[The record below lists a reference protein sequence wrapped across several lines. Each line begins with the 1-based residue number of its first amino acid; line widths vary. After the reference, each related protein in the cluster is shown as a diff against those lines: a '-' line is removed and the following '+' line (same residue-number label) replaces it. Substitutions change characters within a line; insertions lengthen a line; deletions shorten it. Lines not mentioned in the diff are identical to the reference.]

1 MATKKTTD
9 ITKQGPQSYR
19 ELQQANADA
28 FTIASAQSPFVEL
41 KPQRGIV
48 SSKDFIYE
56 GEEMSPMQLTGR
68 GYWGNSMFD
77 EAQANEEDYQDN
89 LSNIRAQNQPWY
101 AQLGAGLGKGV
112 ALAATT
118 WLDGTVGLV
127 AGIAEMPKKGISALW
142 DNEVSNTLASA
153 NRQLEEWL
161 PNYMTEAEQE
171 NAWYENLGTMNFW
184 ANGVLKNLGFAV
196 GAFYSGATWTKALKA
211 VGLIKGAMGAKT
223 VGSVLSAL
231 NEGRIEANN
240 TVHDINQLYDQQI
253 NDARDRRRNEILS
266 SDLSDEDKMYAL
278 QELADN
284 TVKLREEAKDKADA
298 VGLTTFI
305 GNTVLLSL
313 DNFAEFGKLYARGFK
328 NARGL
333 ASNISKAAEEEAI
346 EQAGKNVLKQGNR
359 YAWRDISKKE
369 ALMKGLKNGLLEGNE
384 EMSQAF
390 IASTAGYMQE
400 YDSPDAY
407 YNALTDPKSQRKTK
421 DFLSAVTQGFKDTY
435 GNGDRWEEFAVGAF
449 TGLLGMPTFGKVH
462 NSDAI
467 TYLGKGRSVGLS
479 GGLFGEISYANQQNR
494 EGRAAVDAMNK
505 YMDKLQNHSKYFVQ
519 SQSFTDAMDG
529 WAEADNAF
537 EYKNAEDNDDFTAI
551 SRFAQTGKL
560 NDLKELVKQDFENIS
575 DEELASIAMYTSPNV
590 QVGADENVITSKDD
604 GSPQVG
610 GWRNSDGTLM
620 SDTEEGRTQMRKE
633 LSNKRDKILS
643 EIDKYEKSVEAV
655 RALGNNSLNEDQVN
669 ELAWLNWKVGMFTD
683 RYNSIKSENQEFLR
697 NLENGVQN
705 FLNGEGRE
713 AVDEESEDGKKIIS
727 AVENSKKFLN
737 YLTNSTTPLQL
748 SSMLKANPNILE
760 GIEEFIYPMLEDI
773 VGVDNATFEKS
784 MKDLKDAAK
793 IASAADTFNQRYKE
807 FAKDPIKLIQNRE
820 KIDSNKRNVN
830 KATESV
836 KLKDKVNNA
845 EVSDI
850 VKGMQN
856 GELQQ
861 DELDGLFSDEDTAF
875 LNNIKAGE
883 EGEQTAPTGKQKVEE
898 AKKIIKTKEK
908 VDKAID
914 ALEDDPS
921 IDAQELADAH
931 ALLEQSMYVSNS
943 EQEMLDTAR
952 QAFNDPNNLY
962 DESLA
967 ALGQDEVAEVLEG
980 RLEKAKSIIER
991 VKGSITEAREDLG
1004 NISAQN
1010 LKEGRSLG
1018 EELVQPKTTETGHD
1032 SVAKTVTENERQRA
1046 IQARAEQEKKVNDRQ
1061 EKIASLFADLKE
1073 GLSDEDKAIFDK
1085 ALGDVIQGID
1095 MLIQADASDKQISE
1109 GTKDTQSYEKL
1120 KSLAPDID
1128 ARLDV
1133 YTTSRRAFVHK
1144 QNTNQTEQKTTKEG
1158 EDNLPTPEV
1167 TSEEIA
1173 NYASEQMNQDP
1184 NKGELEG
1191 SYQYWKPTITYL
1203 PIHNPKGNLVPFYKL
1218 ARNMKYPSGAPMFTA
1233 QQINRIEKVGK
1244 YLEEHGAFNLVDRG
1258 EVKVGDTVHFTI
1270 DKALSDDVGE
1280 LVILMTDDQ
1289 GRVIGDVMSLN
1300 DPTFSRQVGL
1310 STLVQNI
1317 KEEYTAAGTPDTF
1330 TSGLTT
1336 KVDKNMV
1343 GKVPYLANHDTMNTL
1358 NAVHNNGKEKIPF
1371 TLGIALTSGSN
1382 ARILATAGRTKRQ
1395 GASQLERTINPPVR
1409 AKAGQIFLLMPTSS
1423 SKNHFIPVPIMMDSY
1438 STETKNTALGMAIR
1452 NILEMIP
1459 QSGDKEVMK
1468 IKNGLEELLSVK
1480 EIHINYTD
1488 NSVKVTIKPHGA
1500 EHQRVIYNGDKNNPT
1515 IVDQIEYGLQV
1526 QKLPFQVSRK
1536 YINDTYGVQSYNE
1549 MIGEIAKVNLP
1560 IGYTHTVSDWFTIK
1574 PLDAKGNTIKTKSPR
1589 STGQN
1594 PNSSVVRTI
1603 EIPYTTPQGNIALS
1617 VDTTTWE
1624 VSDGKQVY
1632 TGEKAN
1638 KVKAQAY
1645 GMFTNKNMQ
1654 EPYDTEWGYYDPK
1667 TNKFIE
1673 KPNRVLKTLGELQ
1686 QDTVTKSITITN
1698 PHTKQSY
1705 TIRVGETRRIDDG
1718 MYPGV
1723 STIKDIQD
1731 DGTIVDSYYDDTS
1744 GTTRTR
1750 YLTQDQYLTELSY
1763 TTLVTDP
1770 STTTQTSSVDT
1781 KTKESTSP
1789 SKKELNKN
1797 EPSTIEERIIIRTS
1811 NNGGYQAFG
1820 FDPNK
1825 GGDKN
1830 NTRAMEFWKTRVDT
1844 RNLRNPETG
1853 NTVQA
1858 DTANVYIPL
1867 KDGTSV
1873 ITHFHDKE
1881 GRAFGRRDGTGI
1893 NVWRHLTPE
1902 EVKEIQEG
1910 LLNNEFRTA
1919 EEIAKFVDKVLHKES
1934 PSAESKTS
1942 ETSTTAEMV
1951 QEETPAQ
1958 LEDRAKKAGLLGN
1971 KVRQAAWKV
1980 LTPEQQSTIVNKKG
1994 PKQKQWME
2002 MLENAFNPTD
2012 NTFDE
2017 VKLKGSVD
2025 DMLNRK
2031 ALYRRD
2037 SDTEKVWDE
2046 QKELSWM
2053 KQALPNLSDSEHLKI
2068 IEGVRK
2074 LATDDGGYAYG
2085 KFQNGV
2091 ITLAGKTARGT
2102 LYHEAFHA
2110 VAHTLLDSEEF
2121 TNLMDAAKEKW
2132 GDLSDLELEEKL
2144 AEDFRRYVQ
2153 LEETPVLGT
2162 AIKIY
2167 RALKHFVQNLIG
2179 NEPYIN
2185 KLYYDI
2191 NRGNLANRIANQS
2204 EITRYQMA
2212 PNFRGTVQEFQ
2223 DIVDSLVNNP
2233 TLRLNRVGMNKR
2245 WGTLTDDWFREG
2257 YIVKGY
2263 FNKQTGKWTVASSK
2277 KSDIANNSTSYYRKV
2292 EQHYRDK
2299 MMYNRLTQE
2308 DRDYLNERGIS
2319 IDEYNKMTQLE
2330 KEVLFHCKY

>member
-1 MATKKTTD
+1 MAKSKD
-9 ITKQGPQSYR
+9 ITQTGALTYR
-19 ELQQANADA
+19 DLQRENNLNTGKILTREEFDKIGAEKGWVG
-28 FTIASAQSPFVEL
+28 SAQGARQILAKNAQVSDRPVQSPL
-41 KPQRGIV
+41 YQQSGGADYYGK
-48 SSKDFIYE
+48 
-56 GEEMSPMQLTGR
+56 
-68 GYWGNSMFD
+68 SMFD
-77 EAQANEEDYQDN
+77 EDITVGEGDWEH
-89 LSNIRAQNQPWY
+89 LSDTRAQNQPWY
-101 AQLGAGLGKGV
+101 AQLAAGVGKGA

-118 WLDGTVGLV
+118 FLDGTVGLV
-127 AGIAEMPKKGISALW
+127 AGIAEMPDKGISALW
-142 DNEVSNTLASA
+142 DNEVSNALVDT
-153 NRQLEEWL
+153 NRALEEIL
-161 PNYMTEAEQE
+161 PNYRTEAEQE
-171 NAWYENLGTMNFW
+171 NAWYENIGTMNFW
-184 ANGVLKNLGFAV
+184 ADGVIKNLGFTV
-196 GAFYSGATWTKALKA
+196 GAFYSGAAWTKALKA
-211 VGLIKGAMGAKT
+211 IGLLKGAMGAKT
-223 VGSVLSAL
+223 IGSILSAV

-240 TVHDINQLYDQQI
+240 TVYDINQLYDQQI
-253 NDARDRRRNEILS
+253 NDARDRRRDEILS
-266 SDLSDEDKMYAL
+266 SDLSDEDKMSAL

-298 VGLTTFI
+298 VGLTTLI

-333 ASNISKAAEEEAI
+333 ASNIGKAAEEEAI
-346 EQAGKNVLKQGNR
+346 EQAGKNVLKQGNK
-359 YAWRDISKKE
+359 YAWKDISKKE
-369 ALMKGLKNGLLEGNE
+369 ALMKGLRNGLLEGNE

-449 TGLLGMPTFGKVH
+449 TGLLGMPTFGKVN
-462 NSDAI
+462 NSDAN
-467 TYLGKGRSVGLS
+467 TYLGRGRSVGLS
-479 GGLFGEISYANQQNR
+479 GGLFGELGYANYQNK
-494 EGRAAVDAMNK
+494 EGKAAVDVMNK
-505 YMDKLQNHSKYFVQ
+505 YMDKLQNHSRYFVQ
-519 SQSFTDAMDG
+519 SQSFTDAMNG

-551 SRFAQTGKL
+551 ARFAQTGKL
-560 NDLKELVKQDFENIS
+560 NDLKELVKQDFENLS
-575 DEELASIAMYTSPNV
+575 DEELVNIAMHTSPNV
-590 QVGADENVITSKDD
+590 QIGADENVVTSKDD

-705 FLNGEGRE
+705 FLNGQGRE
-713 AVDEESEDGKKIIS
+713 AIDEESEDGKKIIS
-727 AVENSKKFLN
+727 AIENTKKFLN
-737 YLTNSTTPLQL
+737 YLTNSATPLQL
-748 SSMLKANPNILE
+748 SSMLKANPKILE
-760 GIEEFIYPMLEDI
+760 GIEEFVYPMLEDI

-820 KIDSNKRNVN
+820 KIDKSKEKVN
-830 KATESV
+830 KTTESV

-845 EVSDI
+845 DVSDI

-856 GELQQ
+856 GELEQN
-861 DELDGLFSDEDTAF
+861 ELDGLFTDEDTAF
-875 LNNIKAGE
+875 LDNIESGAE
-883 EGEQTAPTGKQKVEE
+883 EGTPAEPTGKQKVEE

-908 VDKAID
+908 MDKAID

-931 ALLEQSMYVSNS
+931 ALLEQSMDVSNS
-943 EQEMLDTAR
+943 EQEMLDTTR
-952 QAFNDPNNLY
+952 QAFNDPNTLY
-962 DESLA
+962 DESLS
-967 ALGQDEVAEVLEG
+967 ALEQDEVTEVLEG
-980 RLEKAKSIIER
+980 RLDKAKSIIER
-991 VKGSITEAREDLG
+991 VKGGIAEAREDLG

-1018 EELVQPKTTETGHD
+1018 EELVQPKATETGHD
-1032 SVAKTVTENERQRA
+1032 SVEKTVTENERQKA
-1046 IQARAEQEKKVNDRQ
+1046 IQARAEQEKKVNERQ

-1085 ALGDVIQGID
+1085 ALGEVIQGID
-1095 MLIQADASDKQISE
+1095 MLIQVGASDKQISE

-1133 YTTSRRAFVHK
+1133 YTTSRKAFVNQ
-1144 QNTNQTEQKTTKEG
+1144 QNTSQAEQKTTKE
-1158 EDNLPTPEV
+1158 EDNLPTPEI

-1173 NYASEQMNQDP
+1173 NYTNEQMAQDP

-1310 STLVQNI
+1310 SALVQNI

-1330 TSGLTT
+1330 TSEFTT

-1358 NAVHNNGKEKIPF
+1358 NAIHNNGKEKIPF
-1371 TLGIALTSGSN
+1371 TLGIALTGGSN

-1409 AKAGQIFLLMPTSS
+1409 AKAGQTFLLMPTSS

-1438 STETKNTALGMAIR
+1438 STETKNTALGRAIR

-1500 EHQRVIYNGDKNNPT
+1500 EHQRVVYNGDKNNPT

-1536 YINDTYGVQSYNE
+1536 YINDTYEGQSYNE

-1603 EIPYTTPQGNIALS
+1603 EIPYTTPQGTIALS

-1624 VSDGKQVY
+1624 VSDGKTVY
-1632 TGEKAN
+1632 KGEKAN

-1654 EPYDTEWGYYDPK
+1654 EPYNTEWGYYNPV
-1667 TNKFIE
+1667 TNEFTQ
-1673 KPNRVLKTLGELQ
+1673 KPSMVGKTLGDEL
-1686 QDTVTKSITITN
+1686 VKEEKN
-1698 PHTKQSY
+1698 P
-1705 TIRVGETRRIDDG
+1705 
-1718 MYPGV
+1718 
-1723 STIKDIQD
+1723 
-1731 DGTIVDSYYDDTS
+1731 DGTEVTEAKKSGPLATIVERNFS
-1744 GTTRTR
+1744 GYFEGGGAVIEHDYPKLPQRLIDKLENSIWTNSNP
-1750 YLTQDQYLTELSY
+1750 LTEEEAEEFLRLSEPK
-1763 TTLVTDP
+1763 LLPKAPVTQND
-1770 STTTQTSSVDT
+1770 
-1781 KTKESTSP
+1781 
-1789 SKKELNKN
+1789 
-1797 EPSTIEERIIIRTS
+1797 
-1811 NNGGYQAFG
+1811 A
-1820 FDPNK
+1820 
-1825 GGDKN
+1825 
-1830 NTRAMEFWKTRVDT
+1830 
-1844 RNLRNPETG
+1844 NPE
-1853 NTVQA
+1853 
-1858 DTANVYIPL
+1858 
-1867 KDGTSV
+1867 
-1873 ITHFHDKE
+1873 E
-1881 GRAFGRRDGTGI
+1881 
-1893 NVWRHLTPE
+1893 
-1902 EVKEIQEG
+1902 
-1910 LLNNEFRTA
+1910 
-1919 EEIAKFVDKVLHKES
+1919 KV
-1934 PSAESKTS
+1934 
-1942 ETSTTAEMV
+1942 
-1951 QEETPAQ
+1951 
-1958 LEDRAKKAGLLGN
+1958 KKAGLLN
-1971 KVRQAAWKV
+1971 TKIRQTLWQA
-1980 LTPEQQSTIVNKKG
+1980 LTPEQQTIIANKSGRG
-1994 PKQKQWME
+1994 PKAKQWME

-2017 VKLKGSVD
+2017 AKLKGSVD

-2068 IEGVRK
+2068 IKGVRK

-2191 NRGNLANRIANQS
+2191 NRGNLANRTANQS

-2233 TLRLNRVGMNKR
+2233 VLRLNRVGMNKR
-2245 WGTLTDDWFREG
+2245 WGTLIDNWFREG